1 MAMISK
7 LYAKGMQFKPTC
19 GLLDMWNMLEQ
30 KNFENWF
37 DRKKEIYTFKT
48 INKVIQSINNKRT
61 ISLKN
66 YTNQRL
72 SES

>member
-1 MAMISK
+1 MVA
-7 LYAKGMQFKPTC
+7 
-19 GLLDMWNMLEQ
+19 Q